1 MTTYAQKAIGREY
14 SKFCEYVVYKIMVS
28 DENISFHSIS
38 DKLSAYWERN
48 HQKRGV
54 YNEEVFSDFIRD
66 EYMFE
71 LFNNGQYHD
80 WGDGWNMYYLL
91 GQIFED
97 VEEYDYEID
106 RIIKAIKEQD
116 EQFLFSLLAINI
128 NIDDIYELVGIDLW
142 ERIAEGQDSESEEEE
157 EEEEEKKEKEE
168 PPQVY
173 KEHNDEYVT
182 DGCILIHKDLLSKGD
197 IVEKKEEE
205 PLPLDEQYKELMW
218 DKDYQKWLC
227 FNHSKVHPWI
237 RKEKDRVYTLK
248 PVIVEP
254 APTKV
259 PWWHDEWNQAVESFN
274 PPPPKGWL
282 EQFKQKQSELPKP
295 KAGTPEYGRWYR
307 ENKLTPEKKAEY
319 KARSKAKEK
328 DFRDVVRAEF
338 FRTLEVE

>member
-1 MTTYAQKAIGREY
+1 LKWIFPSKKGATTQQMTTYAQKTIGREY
-14 SKFCEYVVYKIMVS
+14 SKFCHYVMMEIILS
-28 DENISFHSIS
+28 DENIRHHNLE
-38 DKLSAYWERN
+38 DRLSAYWERN

-54 YNEEVFSDFIRD
+54 YNEEVFSDFIK
-66 EYMFE
+66 EVYMFE

-91 GQIFED
+91 GRIFEN
-97 VEEYDYEID
+97 VEDDEYRYDIN
-106 RIIKAIKEQD
+106 RISKAIQEQD
-116 EQFLFSLLAINI
+116 EQFLFSLLALD
-128 NIDDIYELVGIDLW
+128 IDIDENYELVGLDLW

-157 EEEEEKKEKEE
+157 EEDEEEEEKKEKEE

-205 PLPLDEQYKELMW
+205 PPPIEEQL
-218 DKDYQKWLC
+218 
-227 FNHSKVHPWI
+227 
-237 RKEKDRVYTLK
+237 
-248 PVIVEP
+248 
-254 APTKV
+254 
-259 PWWHDEWNQAVESFN
+259 ESFF

-295 KAGTPEYGRWYR
+295 KAGTPAYGRWYR
-307 ENKLTPEKKAEY
+307 ANKLTPEKKAEY

-338 FRTLEVE
+338 FRNLEVE

>member
-1 MTTYAQKAIGREY
+1 LKRIFASKKGASTQQMTTYAQKKIGREY
-14 SKFCEYVVYKIMVS
+14 SKFCEYVVHHIMVS
-28 DENISFHSIS
+28 DENISYYNIS

-71 LFNNGQYHD
+71 LFNNGQHHD
-80 WGDGWNMYYLL
+80 WGDDWNMYYLL

-106 RIIKAIKEQD
+106 RITKAIKEQD
-116 EQFLFSLLAINI
+116 EQFLFSLLALNI

-157 EEEEEKKEKEE
+157 EEEEKKEE

-205 PLPLDEQYKELMW
+205 PPPIEEQL
-218 DKDYQKWLC
+218 
-227 FNHSKVHPWI
+227 
-237 RKEKDRVYTLK
+237 
-248 PVIVEP
+248 
-254 APTKV
+254 
-259 PWWHDEWNQAVESFN
+259 ESFF

-307 ENKLTPEKKAEY
+307 ANKLTPEKKAEY

-338 FRTLEVE
+338 FRNLEVE